1 MFHCNGWGFIWG
13 MALVVGT
20 NIILRNVET
29 KAIYDAIVKYKVTH
43 LCGAPI
49 VLNMIAN
56 ASPQDKKP
64 LPNVVH
70 TYTGGAPPPPSIL
83 TSMESQGFTVLHS
96 YGLTETYGP
105 ALVCTWKP
113 EWDALAPEL
122 RAKIKARQGVQHIG
136 LQSVDVLDPA
146 TMTPVSRDGKTIGE
160 IMARGSTIMKGYL
173 KDEDATRAA
182 FAGGW
187 FHTGDLGVIHPD
199 GYMEVKD
206 RSKDIII
213 SGGENISSI
222 EIESVLFQ
230 HPGVLEAAVVARPD
244 PQWGESPCAFVTLR
258 EGARVSADD
267 LVAYCRKCLPRFYVP
282 KRIVFG
288 ALPKTSTG
296 KVLKFKLR
304 EIAKTT
310 SKL

>member
-1 MFHCNGWGFIWG
+1 
-13 MALVVGT
+13 
-20 NIILRNVET
+20 
-29 KAIYDAIVKYKVTH
+29 
-43 LCGAPI
+43 
-49 VLNMIAN
+49 
-56 ASPQDKKP
+56 
-64 LPNVVH
+64 
-70 TYTGGAPPPPSIL
+70 
-83 TSMESQGFTVLHS
+83 
-96 YGLTETYGP
+96 
-105 ALVCTWKP
+105 
-113 EWDALAPEL
+113 
-122 RAKIKARQGVQHIG
+122 
-136 LQSVDVLDPA
+136 
-146 TMTPVSRDGKTIGE
+146 MTPVPRDGKTIGE

-173 KDEDATRAA
+173 KDEEATRVA

-258 EGARVSADD
+258 DGARVSADD

-288 ALPKTSTG
+288 VLPKTSTG

-310 SKL
+310 SRL